1 MLMFR
6 FDRRIISRFESS
18 IKKSAMDG
26 FILKMLKSSVF
37 KMTSFA
43 LLIGSVIALVLL
55 FDSRLKPALI
65 QQFSMTVESNYV
77 IAIATLSD
85 WLKRLAPVFSTNE
98 TQNQNQSHRVRVIF
112 PAL

>member
-1 MLMFR
+1 MNDPIFKSSNARALPERGGMLMFR

-65 QQFSMTVESNYV
+65 QQFSN
-77 IAIATLSD
+77 D
-85 WLKRLAPVFSTNE
+85 CRK
-98 TQNQNQSHRVRVIF
+98 
-112 PAL
+112 